1 MSTITISKIEYTR
14 LKKID
19 RQFGDF
25 LAYFERVLNTRK
37 ARNEVKQRKV
47 ISQEKL
53 FKKLGF

>member
-1 MSTITISKIEYTR
+1 MSTVVISKVEYTR

-25 LAYFERVLNTRK
+25 LAYFDRVLEIRK
-37 ARNEVKQRKV
+37 ARNEVKQGKV

-53 FKKLGF
+53 FKKIGF